1 MNQAEY
7 LDFHRALLEEA
18 TKVTAAKNTDYSG
31 EGSDAFKNFRGAE
44 SVGVP
49 AAVGAFIRLTDK
61 VARMARLLVAPAQV
75 TSESFRD
82 TVVDL
87 VNYSVIVA
95 ALQEERTTK
104 EGAEAY
110 LQRMLGGQHM
120 GLCAMCDKQVD
131 LRKSHTCGEES
142 R

>member
-1 MNQAEY
+1 MDQAEY
-7 LDFHRALLEEA
+7 LDFHRTLLEEA

-31 EGSDAFKNFRGAE
+31 EGADAFKNFRGAE

-61 VARMARLLVAPAQV
+61 VARMARLLQAPAAV
-75 TSESFRD
+75 TTESFRD

-87 VNYSVIVA
+87 VNYAVIVA
-95 ALQEERTTK
+95 ALQEERT
-104 EGAEAY
+104 
-110 LQRMLGGQHM
+110 MIPVQHM

-131 LRKSHTCGEES
+131 LRKSHTCGEEPK
-142 R
+142 